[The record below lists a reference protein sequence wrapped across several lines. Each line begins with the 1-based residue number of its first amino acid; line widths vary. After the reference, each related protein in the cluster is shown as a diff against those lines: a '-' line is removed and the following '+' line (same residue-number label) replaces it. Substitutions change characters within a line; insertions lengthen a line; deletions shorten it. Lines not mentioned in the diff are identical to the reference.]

1 MYLGIDEFLSV
12 SILYDSVYNIQL
24 DTTRK
29 RLGDYVNIWKRRIL
43 KNKIYY
49 TLILYTSNI
58 TYMRHVFNFVP
69 A

>member
-24 DTTRK
+24 DTTLK